1 LLPARRFSR
10 APFRGKRRAT
20 FWDTAFTNG
29 TNTLAVGLKVIIP
42 PVAAGVFFPP
52 CTLIRIRG
60 EAIANGTVAATQVTF
75 AMGIIIATIDQL
87 AAGVAAFPDPLTD
100 GPAPWLW
107 WNAWVL
113 DNIVATSVAIGDRRV
128 IDAKAMRKLGPE
140 NVIVFVG
147 ATSAG
152 IGAAVAGFGFATR
165 ALFKAG

>member
-1 LLPARRFSR
+1 
-10 APFRGKRRAT
+10 
-20 FWDTAFTNG
+20 
-29 TNTLAVGLKVIIP
+29 
-42 PVAAGVFFPP
+42 
-52 CTLIRIRG
+52 
-60 EAIANGTVAATQVTF
+60 
-75 AMGIIIATIDQL
+75 
-87 AAGVAAFPDPLTD
+87 
-100 GPAPWLW
+100 
-107 WNAWVL
+107 L